1 MGSGR
6 DLTSEQRNLILRLAL
21 AGVPIKAVAERMGIS
36 EASVRKHYP
45 LQGAK
50 KRYPQ
55 AGHKRDELKA
65 DLE

>member
-6 DLTSEQRNLILRLAL
+6 DLNTEDRNKIQRLAL

-36 EASVRKHYP
+36 EATVRKYYP
-45 LQGAK
+45 LPTK
-50 KRYPQ
+50 
-55 AGHKRDELKA
+55 HKRDELKA